1 MKGSNAMKVND
12 PLQNPIEQ
20 WRPGVETRMLVSA
33 RNGAAQLCAFEQ
45 WVAPGNGAPTH
56 SHPVEEVLT
65 VREGEAE
72 MWLDRE
78 RVIVRAGQSV
88 IVPALRL
95 AFAIAAPRPCMFTR
109 CWLPPGSKRHSKA
122 PRSRSADG
130 MLAAEHPATASSRL
144 RLVAIVGEAA
154 KLFSV
159 PEENH
164 VNGHHKGVFE
174 KTAGPDARSDGW
186 PYRAW

>member
-1 MKGSNAMKVND
+1 MKVND

-72 MWLDRE
+72 MWLDQE

-95 AFAIAAPRPCMFTR
+95 HGFRNCGTMTLHVYAV
-109 CWLPPGSKRHSKA
+109 
-122 PRSRSADG
+122 
-130 MLAAEHPATASSRL
+130 LASP
-144 RLVAIVGEAA
+144 
-154 KLFSV
+154 
-159 PEENH
+159 
-164 VNGHHKGVFE
+164 VFE
-174 KTAGPDARSDGW
+174 ALPEGASEVTKRWAASVS
-186 PYRAW
+186 